1 LAEALPDQPDLLN
14 LDRPDAPTPLPP
26 DRPLG
31 ASPDRVEDAVQEFLT
46 DWLVRRQYDQALDFL
61 SPRSYACLNLNEDSR
76 GQALDAAGAPPE
88 LWRIMEDSGGKGGGH
103 PNRTT
108 AMIAFTPRDPKR
120 VVIEHPFRREFLLT
134 PLTEAE
140 ARPYLCD
147 GATTAATGGEYF
159 GAVFQFRVAGGGL
172 FGLLWT

>member
-31 ASPDRVEDAVQEFLT
+31 ASPDHVEDAVQEFLT

-76 GQALDAAGAPPE
+76 GQALDAAGAPRE
-88 LWRIMEDSGGKGGGH
+88 VGRSLGYSAGMVGG
-103 PNRTT
+103 
-108 AMIAFTPRDPKR
+108 
-120 VVIEHPFRREFLLT
+120 
-134 PLTEAE
+134 
-140 ARPYLCD
+140 
-147 GATTAATGGEYF
+147 
-159 GAVFQFRVAGGGL
+159 
-172 FGLLWT
+172 